1 MVAQGIGADVANIG
15 VRNVVANAAIFH
27 LVAQLDQTLGKTM
40 SGGIV
45 PRKKIPTRHVLIIWM
60 DIALLAWDFIVKVE
74 CGNDIPQLA
83 KFAPRG
89 RYCAARRRNLKRKC
103 TQKSLEKAIFAT

>member
-1 MVAQGIGADVANIG
+1 
-15 VRNVVANAAIFH
+15 
-27 LVAQLDQTLGKTM
+27 
-40 SGGIV
+40 
-45 PRKKIPTRHVLIIWM
+45 M

-103 TQKSLEKAIFAT
+103 TQKSLEKAIFAI